1 MAHVKVWS
9 SSGLLVKSDY
19 RHVRQLTCSFL
30 IAEPSLLKCSSF
42 AAFTLK
48 SHFLWGLILRGSETS
63 EGETRERCFLGA
75 ASATPAGA
83 GLMPQVE
90 AVPNA
95 EAMDWWDY
103 CKKFEGL
110 HQHSAIRDRDER

>member
-19 RHVRQLTCSFL
+19 MFVRQLACSFL

-48 SHFLWGLILRGSETS
+48 LHFLWGLTLRGSETS
-63 EGETRERCFLGA
+63 EVETRERCFLGRKWRRSRTLKPWIGGTTA
-75 ASATPAGA
+75 RNLKVCISTQ
-83 GLMPQVE
+83 L
-90 AVPNA
+90 
-95 EAMDWWDY
+95 
-103 CKKFEGL
+103 
-110 HQHSAIRDRDER
+110 SI

>member
-48 SHFLWGLILRGSETS
+48 LHFLWGLTLRGSETS

-83 GLMPQVE
+83 GLTPQVE

-110 HQHSAIRDRDER
+110 HQHSAIHLMYP